1 MSCPCQ
7 HCANIRTVYH
17 MGPEYVPKLFICKI
31 NLGAADVDVRLL
43 ELCGKQIPREVYVM
57 EK

>member
-1 MSCPCQ
+1 
-7 HCANIRTVYH
+7 